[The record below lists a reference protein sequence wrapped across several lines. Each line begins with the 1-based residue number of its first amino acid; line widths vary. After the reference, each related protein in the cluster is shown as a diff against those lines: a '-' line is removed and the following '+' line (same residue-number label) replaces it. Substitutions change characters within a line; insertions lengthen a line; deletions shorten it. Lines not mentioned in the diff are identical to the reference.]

1 MRLTRFALIALCVL
15 LVVAGGLFV
24 ANQIVAARAEADD
37 VAFNAELWRDATRK
51 REQKGEVPRDTRLN
65 MYRDLM
71 GRDLIFG
78 KTKKEIIEL
87 LGEPEN
93 CPYLDWPWKHF
104 NYWVGQ
110 EDGLVRWNGLWMG
123 IYFDKLDRVQ
133 QVEIL
138 KSDRERFLNL

>member
-1 MRLTRFALIALCVL
+1 MTRYALVALCALIVL
-15 LVVAGGLFV
+15 AGALFV
-24 ANQIVAARAEADD
+24 TNKIVIARAEADD
-37 VAFNAELWRDATRK
+37 VPFNAELWRAASRK
-51 REQKGEVPRDTRLN
+51 SEQRGEVPKDTRLN

-71 GRDLIFG
+71 GKDLIFG
-78 KTKKEIIEL
+78 KTRKELIAMM
-87 LGEPEN
+87 GEPEN

-110 EDGLVRWNGLWMG
+110 EVGLIRWHNIWIG

-138 KSDRERFLNL
+138 KNDRERFLNL